1 MVHLA
6 LSVSHD
12 IHLRFFRNNNK
23 NVDLS
28 RTIRLSGLSSG
39 AKLELVKLSKTP
51 SAISVALQLP
61 ESERE
66 GIPNGRLTDKFPTS
80 TSLWQILRRFES
92 ATAGG
97 LGTQKNFTGR
107 GVPSMV
113 SGTSGA
119 GRLYHEA
126 PVLRIMGREYS
137 SLTDLQKSLGQLGF
151 TGGSVLLHL
160 AFRTSEAPLEQA
172 QKEIEDYFKS
182 LEESGSDSQGA
193 HSGAVGSEIS
203 VPDTSQ
209 SIVADENQKSKTPQ
223 AKSPVEVP
231 MPVPETATAKNA
243 ILPNLDESSTVGEK
257 EDARDSQSLADTSQ
271 PEATP
276 LEARPGSQQ
285 NDGVAESS
293 NATLNGE
300 KRKASS
306 PLAPESSPHSGATV
320 TRPSESTSN
329 PQPKLENT
337 TPSATSVN
345 SKRQAKCM
353 FYRT

>member
-1 MVHLA
+1 M
-6 LSVSHD
+6 
-12 IHLRFFRNNNK
+12 
-23 NVDLS
+23 S

-66 GIPNGRLTDKFPTS
+66 GIPNGRLTDKFATS

-97 LGTQKNFTGR
+97 LGKQKNFTGR
-107 GVPSMV
+107 GVASMV

-160 AFRTSEAPLEQA
+160 AFRSSEAPLEQA

-182 LEESGSDSQGA
+182 LEESSSDSQGA

-203 VPDTSQ
+203 IPDMSQ
-209 SIVADENQKSKTPQ
+209 PIVTDEEQESKTPQ
-223 AKSPVEVP
+223 GESSDEVP
-231 MPVPETATAKNA
+231 TPVRENAATKDD
-243 ILPNLDESSTVGEK
+243 ILPNLDESSAAGEK
-257 EDARDSQSLADTSQ
+257 EEARDSQILADTSQ
-271 PEATP
+271 SGLTPPEAM
-276 LEARPGSQQ
+276 PGSQQ
-285 NDGVAESS
+285 DNEIAEHSTT
-293 NATLNGE
+293 TLNGE

-306 PLAPESSPHSGATV
+306 PLARESSPHSGATI
-320 TRPSESTSN
+320 TGPSESTSN
-329 PQPKLENT
+329 PQPKPENIT
-337 TPSATSVN
+337 SSATSVN
-345 SKRQAKCM
+345 SKRQTISI

>member
-1 MVHLA
+1 M

-12 IHLRFFRNNNK
+12 IYLRWSRNNNK
-23 NVDLS
+23 NLDLS

-61 ESERE
+61 ENERE
-66 GIPNGRLTDKFPTS
+66 GIPNGRLTDKFATS
-80 TSLWQILRRFES
+80 SSLWQIIRRFES

-172 QKEIEDYFKS
+172 QKEIGDYFKS
-182 LEESGSDSQGA
+182 LEESGSDSQST

-203 VPDTSQ
+203 VPNTSE
-209 SIVADENQKSKTPQ
+209 SIVTDEDQESKSPQ
-223 AKSPVEVP
+223 AKSPVEVLT
-231 MPVPETATAKNA
+231 PVPE
-243 ILPNLDESSTVGEK
+243 DESSTVGGERGGQGPTNSRGHLS
-257 EDARDSQSLADTSQ
+257 ARSCTTRSKIWLPTK
-271 PEATP
+271 
-276 LEARPGSQQ
+276 RW
-285 NDGVAESS
+285 SS
-293 NATLNGE
+293 
-300 KRKASS
+300 
-306 PLAPESSPHSGATV
+306 
-320 TRPSESTSN
+320 
-329 PQPKLENT
+329 
-337 TPSATSVN
+337 
-345 SKRQAKCM
+345 
-353 FYRT
+353 